1 MKKYLSNATAFVLF
15 VMLHSTSYGQNEKA
29 VINEA
34 EKIGEAKKSE
44 VFEAELIG
52 FRNPMS
58 ADLEWFPTLSTK
70 WTKVEH
76 SLPGKEEL
84 MAMKAAKA
92 AVKVDNYSIAV
103 TDEDENEPSGSI
115 PIVGEEFNGNPS
127 NGSSPMDNSI
137 AISDDG
143 IIVSVANTTIE
154 YNTMSGT
161 TTFASSIVDFIGDPS
176 IDYVCDPVV
185 LYDPA
190 ADRFIFFAQECSGN
204 SSNSYLLV
212 FFSQTNDPSD
222 GWNYYK
228 LTGNPLS
235 DNSWFDYPKL
245 AISDT
250 ELFIT
255 GNLFTNSGSF
265 NESVVYQMEK
275 NDGYA
280 GASMTWQY
288 WSDIPGSPGTL
299 LVVSSGNEFN
309 YGPGIYM
316 VSTSPFS
323 GNKIKFYDITDAIAG
338 SATMDYY
345 SVNTTAYEVAADSD
359 QLGTGCK
366 LDNGDCRCLS
376 GFYLDGTI
384 HFVFQSDVGGGWNG
398 INYNRLNVSSLT
410 NNSNLFGNAG
420 TRDYSYPS
428 VAWYGL
434 TPSDKSVLIGFGSV
448 SSAVYPEIRVVHV
461 DHGGDLSATTLV
473 HNSNSYACFT
483 SPSVERWGDYTGIV
497 KKHNSS
503 EPSVWISGMYGAASN
518 RWNTWI
524 AEIHSDYSSGIESN
538 TNAGVNDILI
548 APNPVMETF
557 ILSFEMTEDV
567 DVHIQLMN
575 INGQIVKDLF
585 TGTAHPGTNNFSFN
599 KANLASGTYFLQVIG
614 NEKLIANEKII
625 IQ

>member
-1 MKKYLSNATAFVLF
+1 MKKNLLNATALLLF
-15 VMLHSTSYGQNEKA
+15 LVSQVPAFGQNEKA
-29 VINEA
+29 IVNQA

-44 VFEAELIG
+44 IFEAELVG
-52 FRNPMS
+52 YRNPMS

-84 MAMKAAKA
+84 VAIKTAKA
-92 AVKVDNYSIAV
+92 ALKYDTNSIEG
-103 TDEDENEPSGSI
+103 TDEEDNGPSGSI
-115 PIVGEEFNGNPS
+115 PVVGNEFNGNPS

-137 AISDDG
+137 AISDGG

-154 YNTMSGT
+154 YNTMSGV

-190 ADRFIFFAQECSGN
+190 SDRFIFFAQECSGH
-204 SSNSYLLV
+204 SSNSHLLI

-228 LTGNPLS
+228 LTGNPLA

-255 GNLFTNSGSF
+255 GNLFTNAGYY
-265 NESVVYQMEK
+265 NQSVVYQMEK

-280 GASMTWQY
+280 GASLTWQY
-288 WSDIPGSPGTL
+288 WSEIPGDPATL

-309 YGPGIYM
+309 YGPGIYI
-316 VSTSPFS
+316 VSTLPFS
-323 GNKIKFYDITDAIAG
+323 GNKIKFYDITDAISG
-338 SATMDYY
+338 TPTMNYY
-345 SVNTTAYEVAADSD
+345 SVNTAYYEVAADSD

-384 HFVFQSDVGGGWNG
+384 HFVFQSDAGGGWNG
-398 INYNRLNVSSLT
+398 INYNRLDVSTLT
-410 NNSNLFGNAG
+410 NTSNVLGNPG

-434 TPSDKSVLIGFGSV
+434 TPSDKSVLIGFGAV

-461 DHGGDLSATTLV
+461 DHAGDWSETTLV
-473 HNSNSYACFT
+473 HNSSSYACFT
-483 SPSVERWGDYTGIV
+483 SPSTERWGDYTGIARN
-497 KKHNSS
+497 HNSTD
-503 EPSVWISGMYGAASN
+503 PSVWINGMYGTGSH

-524 AEIHSDYSSGIESN
+524 AEIHANYFSGIE
-538 TNAGVNDILI
+538 TTDLNDLRI

-557 ILSFEMTEDV
+557 ILSFEMMEDV
-567 DVHIQLMN
+567 DVQIQLLG
-575 INGQIVKDLF
+575 INGQVVKNLYN
-585 TGTAHPGTNNFSFN
+585 GTAHPGTNNFSFN